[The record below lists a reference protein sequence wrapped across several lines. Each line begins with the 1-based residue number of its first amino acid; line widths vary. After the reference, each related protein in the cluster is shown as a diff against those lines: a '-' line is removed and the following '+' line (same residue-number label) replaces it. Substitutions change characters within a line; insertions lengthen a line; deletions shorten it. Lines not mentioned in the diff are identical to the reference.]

1 MTIKKKLILS
11 NILMIAVPVLL
22 AAAFAAAALRTYVHS
37 YVAPVLEMYEAENGV
52 YSAQNVIYACKD
64 VLSSPEEWKKY
75 DWYEDH
81 GLVMS
86 EQTSPKMKM
95 LEETLRDM
103 GYHFEIA
110 ISRKVV
116 YSIFCPRTGR
126 ISTGISAPRWPASK
140 V

>member
-64 VLSSPEEWKKY
+64 VLSSPEEWKN
-75 DWYEDH
+75 
-81 GLVMS
+81 
-86 EQTSPKMKM
+86 T
-95 LEETLRDM
+95 
-103 GYHFEIA
+103 
-110 ISRKVV
+110 
-116 YSIFCPRTGR
+116 TGTR
-126 ISTGISAPRWPASK
+126 ITAWS
-140 V
+140 